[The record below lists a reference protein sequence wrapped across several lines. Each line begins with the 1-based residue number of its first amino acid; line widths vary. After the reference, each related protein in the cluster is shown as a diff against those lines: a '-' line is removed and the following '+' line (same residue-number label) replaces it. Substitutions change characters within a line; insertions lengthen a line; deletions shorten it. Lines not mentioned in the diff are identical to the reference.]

1 MKRYLEY
8 RGSDWMKYE
17 TRIKKSID
25 RLSEEQLLHELLK
38 VRGVDNPSELLNLT
52 EEVIHDPNLLVD
64 MDYGLEMLK
73 HYLDMQ
79 EPHIHI
85 FFD

>member
-1 MKRYLEY
+1 
-8 RGSDWMKYE
+8 MKYE

-52 EEVIHDPNLLVD
+52 EEVIHDP
-64 MDYGLEMLK
+64 
-73 HYLDMQ
+73 
-79 EPHIHI
+79 
-85 FFD
+85 

>member
-1 MKRYLEY
+1 
-8 RGSDWMKYE
+8 MKYE

-25 RLSEEQLLHELLK
+25 RLSEEQLLYELLR